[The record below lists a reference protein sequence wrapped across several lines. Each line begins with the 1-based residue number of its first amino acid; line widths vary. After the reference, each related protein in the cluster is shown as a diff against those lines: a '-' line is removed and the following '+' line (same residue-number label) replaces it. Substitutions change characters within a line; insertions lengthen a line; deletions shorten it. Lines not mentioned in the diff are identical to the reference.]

1 MATLRGRVAR
11 VTFRN
16 PENGYAVLR
25 LEAQGRTPSGARNRE
40 GRVTVVGV
48 MPQCNVGEELAFGGE
63 WIEDARY
70 GTQFRAETATPLPP
84 VGERGITSYLSG
96 GLVRGI
102 GPRTAERIVEHF
114 GADTLTVLEE
124 APERLTEVLRPAL
137 AQALA
142 DAWRAQQDS
151 RHALIFL
158 QEQGVSGRMAQRIH
172 EQLGMETIPAVQANP
187 WTLANEVY
195 GIGFRR
201 ADEIARNMGKPA
213 DAAERLR
220 AGLRFALSE
229 MTKEGHVFAP
239 REQLLEKAADLL
251 TLDDPTALEAV
262 LDGALQAGDLVR
274 EDGIE
279 VEGQVAI
286 YLPEWQRAESEA
298 ARRLGELARTPST
311 LSQRAARLDWARLTP
326 ALATKDDAGL
336 TAEQEG
342 AVQAACAHKLSV
354 LTGGPGTGKTTTL
367 KGVIAALETL
377 KVSVALCSPTGRA
390 ARRLAQASGR
400 NASTIHRLL
409 GYSPAEGFERNE
421 DNPLELDALIVDE
434 ASMIDLQLFHYLL
447 RALPPAAHL
456 LLVGDVDQ
464 LPSVGAGNVLRDV
477 IACGLARVT
486 RLSFIFRQDA
496 DSGIVSNAHRI
507 NRGQMPLLDNRR
519 AGDFFF
525 LETDAERIVA
535 DVVGLVR
542 TRLPRRYGLDPLR
555 DIQVIAPMYRG
566 AAGINAL
573 NEALQGALN
582 GDRRRAA
589 REIGGRSFRVGD
601 KVMQTRNNYEKEV
614 FNGDIG
620 FIHAI
625 DENAGGFEV
634 VMDGRFLFYEWVE
647 AEELLQAW
655 CISTHRSQGSEYPA
669 VVMPLLTQHYMMLQ
683 RNLLYTAI
691 TRAQRLVVIP
701 GSRAA
706 IGMAL
711 RNNQVAERHSGLVP
725 RIQAMSAG

>member
-16 PENGYAVLR
+16 PENGYCVLR
-25 LEAQGRTPSGARNRE
+25 LEAQGRTPPGARNRE

-48 MPQCNVGEELAFGGE
+48 MPQFNVGEELEFVGE
-63 WIEDARY
+63 WIEDVRY

-96 GLVRGI
+96 GLVKGI

-137 AQALA
+137 AGALA
-142 DAWRAQQDS
+142 AAWRAQQES

-187 WTLANEVY
+187 WTLADEVY

-201 ADEIARNMGKPA
+201 ADDIARNMGKPA

-239 REQLLEKAADLL
+239 REQLLAKAADLL
-251 TLDDPTALEAV
+251 ALDDQAALEAV
-262 LDGALQAGDLVR
+262 LGRALQTGDLVR

-279 VEGQVAI
+279 VEGQAAI

-298 ARRLGELARTPST
+298 ARRLAELAHTPST
-311 LSQRAARLDWARLTP
+311 LSQRAARLDWARLLP
-326 ALATKDDAGL
+326 ALATKNDAGL

-377 KVSVALCSPTGRA
+377 KTSVALCSPTGRA

-400 NASTIHRLL
+400 SASTIHRLL

-421 DNPLELDALIVDE
+421 DNPLELDVLIVDE

-477 IACGLARVT
+477 IACGLAQVT

-496 DSGIVSNAHRI
+496 DSGIVGNAHRI

-525 LETDAERIVA
+525 LETDAERIVD

-582 GDRRRAA
+582 GDRRRADK
-589 REIGGRSFRVGD
+589 EIGGRSFRVGD
-601 KVMQTRNNYEKEV
+601 KVMQTRNNYEKDV

-634 VMDGRFLFYEWVE
+634 AMDGRFLFYEWVE

-725 RIQAMSAG
+725 RIQALPAG

>member
-1 MATLRGRVAR
+1 MATLRGRLAR

-16 PENGYAVLR
+16 PENGYSVLR
-25 LEAQGRTPSGARNRE
+25 LESEGRTPPGARNRE

-48 MPQCNVGEELAFGGE
+48 MPQFNAGEELEFGGE

-70 GTQFRAETATPLPP
+70 GTQFRAETAAPLPP
-84 VGERGITSYLSG
+84 VGERGITSYLGG
-96 GLVRGI
+96 GLVKGI

-124 APERLTEVLRPAL
+124 TPQRLTEVLRPAL

-142 DAWRAQQDS
+142 EAWRAQQES

-158 QEQGVSGRMAQRIH
+158 QDFGVSGRMAQRIQQ
-172 EQLGMETIPAVQANP
+172 QLGAETVPAVQANP
-187 WTLANEVY
+187 WTLADEVY

-201 ADEIARNMGKPA
+201 ADEIALNMGKA
-213 DAAERLR
+213 RDAAERLR
-220 AGLRFALSE
+220 AGLRFALLE
-229 MTKEGHVFAP
+229 MTREGHVFAP
-239 REQLLEKAADLL
+239 REPLLERAAAQLGLDDDVGLEAELERALQGGDLL
-251 TLDDPTALEAV
+251 RDEGIDA
-262 LDGALQAGDLVR
+262 DGQA
-274 EDGIE
+274 
-279 VEGQVAI
+279 AI
-286 YLPEWQRAESEA
+286 YLPQWQRAESEA
-298 ARRLGELARTPST
+298 ARRLCDLARTGST
-311 LSQRAARLDWARLTP
+311 LSRQAARLDWPRVLP
-326 ALATKDDAGL
+326 ALATRDAAQL
-336 TAEQEG
+336 TAEQRG

-367 KGVIAALETL
+367 KLVIAALETL
-377 KVSVALCSPTGRA
+377 RARVALCSPTGRA

-400 NASTIHRLL
+400 SASTIHRLL
-409 GYSPAEGFERNE
+409 GYSPAEGFDHNE
-421 DNPLELDALIVDE
+421 DNPLKLDALIVDE

-447 RALPPAAHL
+447 RALPPEAHL

-477 IACGLARVT
+477 IGSGLAQVT
-486 RLSFIFRQDA
+486 RLSYIFRQDA

-507 NRGQMPLLDNRR
+507 NRGDMPLLDNRR

-525 LETDAERIVA
+525 LETDAERIVGE
-535 DVVGLVR
+535 VVGLVR

-555 DIQVIAPMYRG
+555 EIQVIAPMYRG

-573 NEALQGALN
+573 NEALQAALN
-582 GDRRRAA
+582 GDERRAVK
-589 REIGGRSFRVGD
+589 EIGGRSFRVGD

-620 FIHAI
+620 FVRAI
-625 DENAGGFEV
+625 DDNAGGLEV
-634 VMDGRFLFYEWVE
+634 LMDGRTLFYEWTE
-647 AEELLQAW
+647 AAELLHAW

-706 IGMAL
+706 IGMAT
-711 RNNQVAERHSGLVP
+711 RNNQVAQRHSGLVP
-725 RIQAMSAG
+725 RIQAARAG